1 MQRQPALLVGLCEVL
16 ARLDHSLQGLFIT
29 FLDGLQHRVHR
40 PVTARGG
47 ALLRTQAAEEGR
59 VAFLPTGRGNAGL
72 LVAGGSA
79 GCGTTRSCLA
89 PAGLEQVLS
98 PLPAVSSSIRRIIL
112 PKPHGRA
119 LELSPDLGPDLG
131 PSGLSI
137 HQLSIT
143 ASSGLSSLS
152 GPGQPL
158 PASGHKP
165 SCNHWPLRVSEQ
177 LFDAICVPRWTMS
190 PRKTGTAPL
199 FLPSLMISFSG
210 PSSVSGP

>member
-1 MQRQPALLVGLCEVL
+1 MPLTLPLPKTLRKRRSPTPSPVPSPGCTRSCGLTLLQGLEAAQLAVVGRLMQRQPALLVGLCEVL

-59 VAFLPTGRGNAGL
+59 AAFLPTGRGNSGL

-119 LELSPDLGPDLG
+119 LELGPDLGPDLG
-131 PSGLSI
+131 SSGLSI

-143 ASSGLSSLS
+143 ASSGLSSAAHRPRS
-152 GPGQPL
+152 
-158 PASGHKP
+158 ASP
-165 SCNHWPLRVSEQ
+165 CLRS
-177 LFDAICVPRWTMS
+177 
-190 PRKTGTAPL
+190 
-199 FLPSLMISFSG
+199 
-210 PSSVSGP
+210 